1 MKNVMKKD
9 LVIIG
14 GGPAGLTAS
23 LYASRSLLDTIT
35 LEQEAVGGQ
44 VILTNEVDNYPAVP
58 HVDGYTLAEAMR
70 TQAEELGGSIVMESA
85 LSITTDPGTGTFHVT
100 SSDAEYV
107 SRAVILAGGATPR
120 RAGFDGEERFA
131 GHGVSYCAT
140 CDGMFYRGKRV
151 YVVGGGNSACE
162 EALFLTR
169 FASEVVLVVRKDHV
183 RAQASVARQ
192 LDENPKI
199 KIEFET
205 TLVAVGGGELLSWV
219 SLRDERT
226 GQVHTEK
233 YDEGSFGVFVFVG
246 RVPATSLVA
255 GMIDLDETGHVV
267 TDERMATRVP
277 GLFAAGDVRSKALR
291 QIVTAASDGAIA
303 ATSVAAYLGQPV
315 EG

>member
-1 MKNVMKKD
+1 
-9 LVIIG
+9 
-14 GGPAGLTAS
+14 
-23 LYASRSLLDTIT
+23 
-35 LEQEAVGGQ
+35 VGGQ

-85 LSITTDPGTGTFHVT
+85 LSITTDPETGTFHVT
-100 SSDAEYV
+100 SSDVE
-107 SRAVILAGGATPR
+107 STCHGLLILAGGATPR

-169 FASEVVLVVRKDHV
+169 FASEVILVVRKDHV

-205 TLVAVGGGELLSWV
+205 TLVAVGGGESSLSWV

-246 RVPATSLVA
+246 RMPRLSLVA
-255 GMIDLDETGHVV
+255 GMVDLDETGHVV
-267 TDERMATRVP
+267 NRRAYGHAGAGSLCRWRRSEQGPETDRHSSLRRSHCGDER
-277 GLFAAGDVRSKALR
+277 GSLSRSTGR
-291 QIVTAASDGAIA
+291 G
-303 ATSVAAYLGQPV
+303 LGQLFQGLHNPW
-315 EG
+315 

>member
-85 LSITTDPGTGTFHVT
+85 LSITTDPETGTFHVT
-100 SSDAEYV
+100 SSDVEYV

-140 CDGMFYRGKRV
+140 CDGMNEFAYDGYGPLNGPPPWKWAAR
-151 YVVGGGNSACE
+151 YEYESSTTPLVG
-162 EALFLTR
+162 
-169 FASEVVLVVRKDHV
+169 
-183 RAQASVARQ
+183 
-192 LDENPKI
+192 
-199 KIEFET
+199 
-205 TLVAVGGGELLSWV
+205 
-219 SLRDERT
+219 
-226 GQVHTEK
+226 
-233 YDEGSFGVFVFVG
+233 
-246 RVPATSLVA
+246 
-255 GMIDLDETGHVV
+255 
-267 TDERMATRVP
+267 
-277 GLFAAGDVRSKALR
+277 FAAW
-291 QIVTAASDGAIA
+291 ITWPPP
-303 ATSVAAYLGQPV
+303 T
-315 EG
+315 

>member
-1 MKNVMKKD
+1 MKDVVKKD

-23 LYASRSLLDTIT
+23 LYASRALLDAVT

-58 HVDGYTLAEAMR
+58 HVDGYTLVEAMR
-70 TQAEELGGSIVMESA
+70 TQAEELGGSIVMEGASA
-85 LSITTDPGTGTFHVT
+85 IATDSETGAFHVT
-100 SSDAEYV
+100 SPDTEYL

-120 RAGFDGEERFA
+120 KAGFDGEERFA

-169 FASEVVLVVRKDHV
+169 FANEVILVVRKDHL
-183 RAQASVARQ
+183 RAQASVIHQ
-192 LDENPKI
+192 LEENPKI
-199 KIEFET
+199 TIAFTTKI
-205 TLVAVGGGELLSWV
+205 VAVGGGALVSWI
-219 SLRDERT
+219 SLRDEMT
-226 GQVHTEK
+226 GQVRTER

-246 RVPATSLVA
+246 RVPATSLVS
-255 GMIDLDETGHVV
+255 GMVELDETGHVI